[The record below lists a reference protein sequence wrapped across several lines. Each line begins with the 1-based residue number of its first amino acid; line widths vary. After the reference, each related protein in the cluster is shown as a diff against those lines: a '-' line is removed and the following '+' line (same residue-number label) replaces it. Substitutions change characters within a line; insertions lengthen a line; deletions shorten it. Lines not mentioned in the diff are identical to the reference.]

1 MANDDELRK
10 LLSAAEKEIVYLRGK
25 IEECNRTLVVVV
37 DSHGKQEKEMD
48 ALKVRITELEG
59 LIHVSDETLSEAM
72 IVMGGMRDA
81 IDRLKR
87 DSATTLER
95 VKNTQSH
102 MELAESLFELS
113 AKADL
118 SEQVEVI
125 NEYAKQIEALRAKT
139 KPRK

>member
-1 MANDDELRK
+1 MAKDDELRK

-87 DSATTLER
+87 DSATTLAR

>member
-1 MANDDELRK
+1 MAKDDELRK

-25 IEECNRTLVVVV
+25 IEECNRTMVVVV

-48 ALKVRITELEG
+48 ALKVRIAELEG

-87 DSATTLER
+87 ESTTTLER